1 MIVTKKALPRRTFLR
16 GAGVALALPLLDA
29 MIPAFSA
36 KAASIIFPVRRL
48 GFVFIPMGANLAEWF
63 PKGVGSITELSPT
76 LSTLTPFLSQITVLS
91 NLELKNAYSTGN
103 HATSNSAFLSAA
115 KAKATEG
122 ADYELAT
129 TVDQI
134 AAKHLG
140 KDTRLPSLELA
151 MDETNPIGACDGGLS
166 CVYAN
171 CLSWSSPTT
180 PLPSEAN
187 PRVVFERLFGDGGSA
202 ADQLAE
208 MREDRSM
215 IDFVSEDIAHVQREL
230 GPGDRTKLSQY
241 LDTVR
246 ELERR
251 IQKAEEQMAK
261 NTMPDLTRPLGAPSE
276 YGDHAKLMFDLQV
289 LAMQADITRV
299 ITFQMAREASTRAY
313 PEVGVSEGHHPTSHH
328 GNNPEKLAKLA
339 KINAYHV
346 SLFAYYLE
354 KLKST
359 RDGDGSLLDHSMF
372 VLGSGMGN
380 PDVHDHLNL
389 PMLVAGGGA
398 GKMKGGHHIKYAEPT
413 PLANLH
419 LTLLEKVGI
428 HQDSFADSRG
438 EVEELLSV

>member
-29 MIPAFSA
+29 MIPSFSA
-36 KAASIIFPVRRL
+36 SAASVVTPVRRL
-48 GFVFIPMGANLAEWF
+48 GFVYIPMGCNQPEWV
-63 PKGVGSITELSPT
+63 PKQVGAITELSPS
-76 LSTLTPFLSQITVLS
+76 LSSLTPFLNQITVIS
-91 NLELKNAYSTGN
+91 NLELKNADSTGN
-103 HATSNSAFLSAA
+103 HTTSNSGFLSAA
-115 KAKATEG
+115 KAKQTEG

-134 AAKHLG
+134 AAKRLG
-140 KDTRLPSLELA
+140 KETRLPSLELA
-151 MDETNPIGACDGGLS
+151 MDETNAIGACDGGLS

-187 PRVVFERLFGDGGSA
+187 PRVLFERLFGDGGSA
-202 ADQLAE
+202 AERLAAL
-208 MREDRSM
+208 REDGSV
-215 IDFVSEDIAHVQREL
+215 IDFVSEDISNVRGKL
-230 GPGDRTKLSQY
+230 GAGDRTKLSQY
-241 LDTVR
+241 LETVR

-251 IQKAEEQMAK
+251 IQKAEQQVAQ
-261 NTMPDLTRPLGAPSE
+261 NAMPDLTRPLGVPSS
-276 YGDHAKLMFDLQV
+276 YGDHARLMFDLQV

-313 PEVGVSEGHHPTSHH
+313 TEVGISEGHHPISHH
-328 GNNPEKLAKLA
+328 GNDPGRLAKLA

-354 KLKST
+354 KLEST
-359 RDGDGSLLDHSMF
+359 PDGDGSLLDHSMIL
-372 VLGSGMGN
+372 LGSGMGN
-380 PDVHDHLNL
+380 PDVHNHLNL
-389 PMLVAGGGA
+389 PIVIAGGGA
-398 GKMKGGHHIKYAEPT
+398 GQMKGGRHVRYAEST

-419 LTLLEKVGI
+419 LTLLDKAGI

>member
-1 MIVTKKALPRRTFLR
+1 MIVTKKTLPRRTFLR

-36 KAASIIFPVRRL
+36 KADSVVAPVRRL
-48 GFVFIPMGANLAEWF
+48 GFIYIPMGANLTEWV
-63 PKGVGSITELSPT
+63 PKETGNITDLSPT
-76 LSTLTPFLSQITVLS
+76 LSSLKPFLSQLTVIS

-202 ADQLAE
+202 AEQLAA

-215 IDFVSEDIAHVQREL
+215 IDFVSEDIAHVQRQL
-230 GPGDRTKLSQY
+230 GAGDRTKLSQY

-246 ELERR
+246 EME
-251 IQKAEEQMAK
+251 
-261 NTMPDLTRPLGAPSE
+261 
-276 YGDHAKLMFDLQV
+276 
-289 LAMQADITRV
+289 
-299 ITFQMAREASTRAY
+299 
-313 PEVGVSEGHHPTSHH
+313 
-328 GNNPEKLAKLA
+328 
-339 KINAYHV
+339 
-346 SLFAYYLE
+346 
-354 KLKST
+354 
-359 RDGDGSLLDHSMF
+359 
-372 VLGSGMGN
+372 
-380 PDVHDHLNL
+380 
-389 PMLVAGGGA
+389 
-398 GKMKGGHHIKYAEPT
+398 
-413 PLANLH
+413 
-419 LTLLEKVGI
+419 
-428 HQDSFADSRG
+428 
-438 EVEELLSV
+438 